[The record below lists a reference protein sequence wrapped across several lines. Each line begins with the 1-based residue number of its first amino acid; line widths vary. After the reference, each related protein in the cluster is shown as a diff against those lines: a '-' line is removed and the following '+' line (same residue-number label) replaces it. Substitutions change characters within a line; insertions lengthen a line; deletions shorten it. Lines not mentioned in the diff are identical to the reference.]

1 MPADLEL
8 ALRVRADVRAAL
20 QGVGA
25 LNRTLGDTARQGGDA
40 GAALK
45 GATGAAQALAAAFER
60 ASRPAA
66 AEGWVAS
73 MRGALDALGRETTDW
88 AEVAK
93 QETTDAFRSMNDA
106 LVGFVTTG
114 KFSFQGFVDSVIADL
129 ARIAVRQ
136 AITGP
141 LASGIGSLFAPS
153 PGGPLTGGGF
163 GGATPPSTAF
173 YPVGHAGAVAGALG
187 GVRRAVPPAIF
198 AGAERYHAG
207 GIAGLRPDEVP
218 IIAERGESI
227 LPRGAAVA
235 APAVEIN
242 FHNEGTPQR
251 EVRREVRLDPRGVI
265 VTVVTDD
272 LRRGGPIRQTMQR
285 ELGSGGAAP

>member
-40 GAALK
+40 DAALK

-60 ASRPAA
+60 APRPAA
-66 AEGWVAS
+66 AGGWVAS

-88 AEVAK
+88 AELAK
-93 QETTDAFRSMNDA
+93 QETIDAFRSMEDA
-106 LVGFVTTG
+106 LAGFVTTG
-114 KFSFQGFVDSVIADL
+114 KFSFRGFVDSVIADL

-141 LASGIGSLFAPS
+141 LAAGIGSLFS
-153 PGGPLTGGGF
+153 GGPSGAGVTGIQTIQAG
-163 GGATPPSTAF
+163 
-173 YPVGHAGAVAGALG
+173 VGHAGAIAGAAG
-187 GVRRAVPPAIF
+187 GVTRAVPPAIF
-198 AGAERYHAG
+198 VGAQRYHAG

-218 IIAERGESI
+218 IIAERGEAI
-227 LPRGAAVA
+227 LPRGTGI
-235 APAVEIN
+235 APPPIEIN

-251 EVRREVRLDPRGVI
+251 EVRREVRLDPRAVI
-265 VTVVTDD
+265 VDVFTDD
-272 LRRGGPIRQTMQR
+272 MRRGGPMRRTIER
-285 ELGSGGAAP
+285 ELGGGGVA